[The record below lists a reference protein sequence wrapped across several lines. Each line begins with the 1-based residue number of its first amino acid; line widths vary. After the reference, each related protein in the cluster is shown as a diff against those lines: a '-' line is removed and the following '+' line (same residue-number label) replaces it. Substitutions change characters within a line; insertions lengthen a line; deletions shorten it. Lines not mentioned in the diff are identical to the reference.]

1 MSQEPTACELCL
13 PGIVAGLLLA
23 TVALGTGEAGFPH
36 AFQEMF
42 PHQAFEALPVAV
54 GLASSLG
61 LMNLFVHFR
70 GDEQKPRLYIRSND
84 SKKKNSFPPG
94 GTDAL

>member
-1 MSQEPTACELCL
+1 MSQEPTGFEICL

-23 TVALGTGEAGFPH
+23 TVVLATGEAGFPH
-36 AFQEMF
+36 AFQEVF

-54 GLASSLG
+54 GLVSGLG
-61 LMNLFVHFR
+61 LMSLFFHFR
-70 GDEQKPRLYIRSND
+70 GDEQKPRQYIGSND